1 MIISCENC
9 NKKFEVSDNL
19 IPEEGRLLQC
29 SSCDHKWFFKK
40 TEKLIEKKEPKKIIK
55 EDDNKILNE
64 TFVEKTIEEEEITS
78 ITVNEENLSE
88 INDEEPQIKKDKK
101 TNYLKIFIVII
112 ITFVAIII
120 IIDTFRSEEHTS
132 ELQSQAYLVCRLL
145 LEKKKQKHAFK
156 NIIFI
161 ILIILSDVALSHTIT
176 LPW

>member
-9 NKKFEVSDNL
+9 NKRFEVSDNL

-78 ITVNEENLSE
+78 ITVKEENLSE
-88 INDEEPQIKKDKK
+88 IDDEEPQIKKDKK
-101 TNYLKIFIVII
+101 RNYLKIFIVII

-120 IIDTFRSEEHTS
+120 IIDTF
-132 ELQSQAYLVCRLL
+132 
-145 LEKKKQKHAFK
+145 KHQ
-156 NIIFI
+156 IIFI
-161 ILIILSDVALSHTIT
+161 YPDIEILLSNLYESLRDINLFLRDLIK
-176 LPW
+176 

>member
-19 IPEEGRLLQC
+19 IPEQGRLLQC

-64 TFVEKTIEEEEITS
+64 TFVEKTIEEEEITN
-78 ITVNEENLSE
+78 IAVNEENLSE
-88 INDEEPQIKKDKK
+88 IDDEEPQIKKDKK

-120 IIDTFRSEEHTS
+120 IIDTFKHQISFIYPDIEI
-132 ELQSQAYLVCRLL
+132 LL
-145 LEKKKQKHAFK
+145 SNLYESLRDINLFLRD
-156 NIIFI
+156 
-161 ILIILSDVALSHTIT
+161 LIK
-176 LPW
+176 

>member
-9 NKKFEVSDNL
+9 NKRFEVGDNL
-19 IPEEGRLLQC
+19 IPEQGRLLQC

-88 INDEEPQIKKDKK
+88 IDDEEPQIKKDKK

-120 IIDTFRSEEHTS
+120 IIETFKHQISLIYPDIET
-132 ELQSQAYLVCRLL
+132 LL
-145 LEKKKQKHAFK
+145 SNLYESLRDINLFLRD
-156 NIIFI
+156 
-161 ILIILSDVALSHTIT
+161 LIK
-176 LPW
+176 

>member
-9 NKKFEVSDNL
+9 NKRFEVGDNL

-55 EDDNKILNE
+55 EDVNKILSE
-64 TFVEKTIEEEEITS
+64 TFVDKTIEKEEITS
-78 ITVNEENLSE
+78 TTLNEETLSE
-88 INDEEPQIKKDKK
+88 IDDEEPQIKKDKK

-120 IIDTFRSEEHTS
+120 IIETFKHQISFIYPDIET
-132 ELQSQAYLVCRLL
+132 LL
-145 LEKKKQKHAFK
+145 NNLYESLRDINLFLRD
-156 NIIFI
+156 
-161 ILIILSDVALSHTIT
+161 LIK
-176 LPW
+176 

>member
-9 NKKFEVSDNL
+9 NKRFEVSDNL

-78 ITVNEENLSE
+78 ITVKEENLSE
-88 INDEEPQIKKDKK
+88 IDDEEPQIKKDKK

-120 IIDTFRSEEHTS
+120 IIDTF
-132 ELQSQAYLVCRLL
+132 
-145 LEKKKQKHAFK
+145 KHQ
-156 NIIFI
+156 IIFI
-161 ILIILSDVALSHTIT
+161 YPDIEILLSNLYESLRDINLFLRDLIK
-176 LPW
+176 

>member
-9 NKKFEVSDNL
+9 NKRFEVSDNL

-64 TFVEKTIEEEEITS
+64 TFVEKAIEEEEITS
-78 ITVNEENLSE
+78 ITVNDENLSE
-88 INDEEPQIKKDKK
+88 IDDEEPQIKKDKK

-120 IIDTFRSEEHTS
+120 IIDTF
-132 ELQSQAYLVCRLL
+132 
-145 LEKKKQKHAFK
+145 KHQ
-156 NIIFI
+156 IIFI
-161 ILIILSDVALSHTIT
+161 YPDIKILLSNLYESLRDINLFLRDLIK
-176 LPW
+176 

>member
-9 NKKFEVSDNL
+9 NKRFEVSDNL
-19 IPEEGRLLQC
+19 IPDQGRLLQC

-55 EDDNKILNE
+55 KDDNKILSE
-64 TFVEKTIEEEEITS
+64 TFIEKTIEEEEITS
-78 ITVNEENLSE
+78 IAVNEENLSE

-120 IIDTFRSEEHTS
+120 IIETFKHQISFIYPDIET
-132 ELQSQAYLVCRLL
+132 LL
-145 LEKKKQKHAFK
+145 NNLYESLRDINLFLRD
-156 NIIFI
+156 
-161 ILIILSDVALSHTIT
+161 LIK
-176 LPW
+176 

>member
-19 IPEEGRLLQC
+19 IPEQGRLLQC

-55 EDDNKILNE
+55 EDDNKILSE
-64 TFVEKTIEEEEITS
+64 TFVEKTIEKEEITS
-78 ITVNEENLSE
+78 TTLNEETLSE
-88 INDEEPQIKKDKK
+88 IDDEEPQIKKDKK

-120 IIDTFRSEEHTS
+120 IIETFKHQISLIYPDIET
-132 ELQSQAYLVCRLL
+132 LL
-145 LEKKKQKHAFK
+145 SNLYESLKDINLFLRD
-156 NIIFI
+156 
-161 ILIILSDVALSHTIT
+161 LIK
-176 LPW
+176 

>member
-9 NKKFEVSDNL
+9 NKRFEVSDNL
-19 IPEEGRLLQC
+19 IPDQGRLLQC

-40 TEKLIEKKEPKKIIK
+40 TEKLIKKKEPKKIIK

-88 INDEEPQIKKDKK
+88 IDDEEPQIKKDKK

-120 IIDTFRSEEHTS
+120 IIETFKYQISFIYPDIET
-132 ELQSQAYLVCRLL
+132 LL
-145 LEKKKQKHAFK
+145 SNLYESLRDINLFLRD
-156 NIIFI
+156 
-161 ILIILSDVALSHTIT
+161 LIK
-176 LPW
+176 

>member
-55 EDDNKILNE
+55 EDDNKILSE
-64 TFVEKTIEEEEITS
+64 TFVEKTIEKEEITN
-78 ITVNEENLSE
+78 TTLNEETLSE
-88 INDEEPQIKKDKK
+88 IDDEEPQIKKDKK

-120 IIDTFRSEEHTS
+120 IIETFKHQISFIYPDIET
-132 ELQSQAYLVCRLL
+132 LL
-145 LEKKKQKHAFK
+145 NNLYESLRDINLFLRD
-156 NIIFI
+156 
-161 ILIILSDVALSHTIT
+161 LIK
-176 LPW
+176 

>member
-9 NKKFEVSDNL
+9 NKRFEVSDNL
-19 IPEEGRLLQC
+19 IPEQGRLLQC

-88 INDEEPQIKKDKK
+88 IDDEEPQIKKDKK

-120 IIDTFRSEEHTS
+120 IVDTF
-132 ELQSQAYLVCRLL
+132 
-145 LEKKKQKHAFK
+145 KHQ
-156 NIIFI
+156 IIFI
-161 ILIILSDVALSHTIT
+161 YPDIEILLSNLYESLRDINLFLRDLIK
-176 LPW
+176 

>member
-19 IPEEGRLLQC
+19 IPEQGRLLQC

-55 EDDNKILNE
+55 EDDNKILSE
-64 TFVEKTIEEEEITS
+64 TFVEKTIEKKEIKST
-78 ITVNEENLSE
+78 TLNEETLSE
-88 INDEEPQIKKDKK
+88 IDDEQPQVKKDKK

-120 IIDTFRSEEHTS
+120 IIDTFKHQISFIYPDIEI
-132 ELQSQAYLVCRLL
+132 LL
-145 LEKKKQKHAFK
+145 SNLYESLRDINLFLRD
-156 NIIFI
+156 
-161 ILIILSDVALSHTIT
+161 LIK
-176 LPW
+176 

>member
-19 IPEEGRLLQC
+19 IPEQGRLLQC

-55 EDDNKILNE
+55 EDDNKILSQ
-64 TFVEKTIEEEEITS
+64 TFAEKTIEEKVTTS
-78 ITVNEENLSE
+78 TTAHEENLSD
-88 INDEEPQIKKDKK
+88 NDYEEPQIKKDKK

-120 IIDTFRSEEHTS
+120 IIETFKHQISFIYPDIET
-132 ELQSQAYLVCRLL
+132 LL
-145 LEKKKQKHAFK
+145 SNLYESLRDINLFLRD
-156 NIIFI
+156 
-161 ILIILSDVALSHTIT
+161 LIK
-176 LPW
+176 